1 MLLATAA
8 FTIYCGIFRRAS
20 LGSLAAALLL
30 PFAVYATAG
39 SWEAAAGAALASALI
54 FIRHSE
60 NIRRLV
66 AGTEPVFRFGR
77 KP

>member
-1 MLLATAA
+1 MD
-8 FTIYCGIFRRAS
+8 GH
-20 LGSLAAALLL
+20 
-30 PFAVYATAG
+30 
-39 SWEAAAGAALASALI
+39 AGAALASALI
-54 FIRHSE
+54 FIRHAE